1 MNITKKSRGIKM
13 DVVLNSDVKG
23 LGKKGEKVSV
33 SEGYARNFLF
43 PRKLASEI
51 NAQLMSELKN
61 KESSEKFK
69 ADEELKAAKNFASKI
84 NGQTVVIKA
93 KGGANGKL
101 FGSVT
106 AKEIANIVTTKF
118 SVKVDKRK
126 ISVDDI
132 KAFGTYNA
140 QVRLH
145 PQVTADFKVQVTEE

>member
-1 MNITKKSRGIKM
+1 ME
-13 DVVLNSDVKG
+13 VLLKSDVKG

-43 PRKLASEI
+43 PRGLAAEM

-61 KESSEKFK
+61 KQSSEKFK
-69 ADEELKAAKNFASKI
+69 ADEELKAAKAFAEKI
-84 NGQTVVIKA
+84 SGKTVVIKA

-106 AKEIANIVTTKF
+106 AKEIATLVSTQF
-118 SVKVDKRK
+118 YVKVDKRK
-126 ISVDDI
+126 ITVDDI
-132 KAFGTYNA
+132 KTFGTYNT

-145 PQVTADFKVQVTEE
+145 PQVTADFKVQVVEE

>member
-1 MNITKKSRGIKM
+1 ME
-13 DVVLNSDVKG
+13 VLLKSDVKG

-43 PRKLASEI
+43 PRGLAAEM

-61 KESSEKFK
+61 KQSSEKFK
-69 ADEELKAAKNFASKI
+69 ADEELKAAKAFGEKI
-84 NGQTVVIKA
+84 KGKTVVIKA

-106 AKEIANIVTTKF
+106 AKEISILVSNQF
-118 SVKVDKRK
+118 GVKVDKRK

-140 QVRLH
+140 EVKLH
-145 PQVTADFKVQVTEE
+145 PQVTVDFKVQVVEG

>member
-1 MNITKKSRGIKM
+1 M
-13 DVVLNSDVKG
+13 DVILKSDVKG

-43 PRKLASEI
+43 PKGLAAEI

-61 KESSEKFK
+61 KQSSEQFK
-69 ADEELKAAKNFASKI
+69 ADEELKSAKLNASKI
-84 NGQTVVIKA
+84 NGQTVSFKA
-93 KGGANGKL
+93 KGGTNGRL

-106 AKEIANIVTTKF
+106 AKEIAQLVSQKYNI
-118 SVKVDKRK
+118 KVDKRK
-126 ISVDDI
+126 ITVDDI

-145 PQVTADFKVQVTEE
+145 PQVTADFKVQVVEE

>member
-1 MNITKKSRGIKM
+1 MNKVIHIK
-13 DVVLNSDVKG
+13 
-23 LGKKGEKVSV
+23 E
-33 SEGYARNFLF
+33 
-43 PRKLASEI
+43 
-51 NAQLMSELKN
+51 NAE
-61 KESSEKFK
+61 
-69 ADEELKAAKNFASKI
+69 KI

-118 SVKVDKRK
+118 AVKVDKRK

-145 PQVTADFKVQVTEE
+145 PQVTADFKVQVVEE

>member
-1 MNITKKSRGIKM
+1 ME
-13 DVVLNSDVKG
+13 VLLKSDVKG

-43 PRKLASEI
+43 PRGLAAEM

-61 KESSEKFK
+61 KQSSEKFK
-69 ADEELKAAKNFASKI
+69 ADEELKAAKAFAEKI
-84 NGQTVVIKA
+84 NGKTVVIKA

-106 AKEIANIVTTKF
+106 AKEIATLVSKQFAI
-118 SVKVDKRK
+118 SVDKRK
-126 ISVDDI
+126 ITVDDI

-140 QVRLH
+140 EVKLH
-145 PQVTADFKVQVTEE
+145 PKVTVPFKVQVIEE

>member
-1 MNITKKSRGIKM
+1 ME
-13 DVVLNSDVKG
+13 VLLKSDVKG

-43 PRKLASEI
+43 PRGLAAEM

-69 ADEELKAAKNFASKI
+69 ADEELKAANNFAARI

-106 AKEIANIVTTKF
+106 AKEIAALMTTKF

-126 ISVDDI
+126 ITVDDI
-132 KAFGTYNA
+132 KSFGTYNA

>member
-1 MNITKKSRGIKM
+1 ME
-13 DVVLNSDVKG
+13 VLLKSDVKG

-43 PRKLASEI
+43 PRGLAAEM

-106 AKEIANIVTTKF
+106 AKEIANVVSTKF

-145 PQVTADFKVQVTEE
+145 PQVTADFKVQVTEA

>member
-1 MNITKKSRGIKM
+1 ME
-13 DVVLNSDVKG
+13 VLLKSDVKG

-43 PRKLASEI
+43 PRGLAAEM

-106 AKEIANIVTTKF
+106 AKEIANVVSTKF
-118 SVKVDKRK
+118 AIKVDKRK

-145 PQVTADFKVQVTEE
+145 PQVTADFKVQVTEA

>member
-1 MNITKKSRGIKM
+1 ME
-13 DVVLNSDVKG
+13 VLLKSDVKG

-43 PRKLASEI
+43 PRGLAAEM

-106 AKEIANIVTTKF
+106 AKEIANLVSTKF

-145 PQVTADFKVQVTEE
+145 PQVTADFKVQVTEEK

>member
-1 MNITKKSRGIKM
+1 ME
-13 DVVLNSDVKG
+13 VLLKSDVKG

-43 PRKLASEI
+43 PKGLAAEM
-51 NAQLMSELKN
+51 NAQLMSELRN
-61 KESSEKFK
+61 KESSEQFR
-69 ADEELKAAKNFASKI
+69 ADEDLKAAKAYAAKI

-106 AKEIANIVTTKF
+106 AKEIAQLISTKF
-118 SVKVDKRK
+118 GIKVDKRK
-126 ISVDDI
+126 ITVEDI
-132 KAFGTYNA
+132 KAFGTYNT

-145 PQVTADFKVQVTEE
+145 PQVTADFKVQVVEG